1 MPAFTH
7 LHVHTQYSI
16 LDGQANIKKLITR
29 TKEHGMDAIAITDH
43 GSMYGVYE
51 FFTEC
56 TKQNIKPIIGC
67 EVYITSGS
75 RHNKNKKEDRSG
87 YHLILLAKNHKG
99 YSNLSKLVSIGH
111 LEGFY
116 YTPRIDF
123 EILEKYSEGIIACS
137 ACLGGEIPQ
146 EILKNNTGTLSNS
159 NNYEFN
165 LDSTKK
171 IIEKYTTIFG
181 DDFYLELQDHG
192 RSEQKMVNK
201 ALLQLSEELNI
212 KIIATN
218 DTHFINKTDFEAH
231 TILICLNTNRELEDT
246 EGMYYTGNEYL
257 RTPDEMYSL
266 FSDVPQIFDNIQEIV
281 DKIEKFDLNREVL
294 LPNFE
299 VPEGFEDQQSY
310 LEHITWE
317 GAKKRWGDI
326 SPEIKERIEFELATV
341 KEMGFPGYFLI
352 VWDFI
357 KKAREMGVRVG
368 PGRGSAAGSAIAYAI
383 EITNI
388 DPIKYQLLFERFLN
402 PERISMPDVDIDFD
416 DEKRD
421 LVLQYVTEKYGQEKV
436 AQIITF
442 GSMAAKSA
450 IKDVSRILKIPLSEA
465 DRLSKLIPEVAG
477 TKLEDSL
484 KSIPELKK
492 SYETNPDYK
501 KMLDLAI
508 NLEGS
513 VRSTGVHACGVIIAP
528 DDLTK
533 FIPIARAKDT
543 NNPVT
548 QYEGKLVENVG
559 LLKMDFLGLKT
570 LSIINDTLENI
581 SKRHDVTIDIDS
593 ISLEDEK
600 TFETFGKGNTT
611 AIFQFESDGMRKH
624 LIDLKPNRFED
635 IIAMNALYRPGP
647 MAYIPNFINRKQ
659 GREKITYD
667 TPDMEEIL
675 KDTYGITVYQEQVML
690 LSQKLA
696 GFTKGQADTLRK
708 AMGKK
713 LIDVMKKMEKQF
725 LDGCTAN
732 NIDLKIAT
740 KIWSDWVAFAE
751 YAFNKS
757 HSTCYS
763 FIAYQ
768 TAYLKTHYQA
778 EFMAANLT
786 HNLSKIE
793 EISKLVDDCKRN
805 NINVLGPDINESEL
819 KFTVNK
825 IGQIRFGLAAIKGV
839 GAAAVEEIIR
849 ERNENGPFKGII
861 DFMTR
866 INLRSCNKRC
876 LEALAKAGAFDNF
889 GEMHRAQFFAED
901 KDGLTFIEKL
911 IKYATAQTNHLN
923 SAQVS
928 LFDFDANT
936 DDTPDIEFPQCQPW
950 SKINQLKHEQEVTG
964 FYISGHPLDEYKYTL
979 RFFTNSNLVKIRELI
994 AKKLNTSV
1002 RFGGIIL
1009 SATHAVSAKGTQWGR
1024 FIVEDFDQQMEFTL
1038 FNEQYLKFKHL
1049 MVEGTFV
1056 YISASIVPPPKWKN
1070 EKNGNTDYEIEIT
1083 AMTLLSDVIN
1093 NSCKEIELKLSTE
1106 HISPNFINTFNTLL
1120 KKHQGKQSLI
1130 IQLVDLEKKYNIKL
1144 KSNNIKVNCV
1154 SLANELETLNIDFIL
1169 K

>member
-1 MPAFTH
+1 MPSFTH

-75 RHNKNKKEDRSG
+75 RNEKNKKEDRSG

-123 EILEKYSEGIIACS
+123 EILEKYSDGIIACS

-146 EILKNNTGTLSNS
+146 EILKNNTGTFSNS
-159 NNYEFN
+159 DNFEFN
-165 LDSTKK
+165 IDSTKK

-201 ALLQLSEELNI
+201 ALLQLSGELNL
-212 KIIATN
+212 KVIATN

-231 TILICLNTNRELEDT
+231 TVLICLNTNRDIDDT
-246 EGMYYTGNEYL
+246 DGMHYTGNEFL

-266 FSDVPQIFDNIQEIV
+266 FSDVPQVFDNIQEIV
-281 DKIEKFDLNREVL
+281 DKIEPFDLNRDVL

-317 GAKKRWGDI
+317 GAKKRWSDI
-326 SPEIKERIEFELATV
+326 TPEITERIEFELATV
-341 KEMGFPGYFLI
+341 KTMGFPGYFLI

-383 EITNI
+383 EITGI

-442 GSMAAKSA
+442 GSMAARSA
-450 IKDVSRILKIPLSEA
+450 IRDVSRILKIPLSES
-465 DRLSKLIPEVAG
+465 DRLAKLIPEAPG
-477 TKLEDSL
+477 TKLEATL
-484 KSIPELKK
+484 KEVPELKAAYD
-492 SYETNPDYK
+492 SNPQYK

-548 QYEGKLVENVG
+548 QFEGKLVESVG

-570 LSIINDTLENI
+570 LSIINDSLENI
-581 SKRHDVTIDIDS
+581 FKRHDLHLDIDL

-647 MAYIPNFINRKQ
+647 MSYIPNFINRKQ
-659 GREKITYD
+659 GREKIAYD
-667 TPDMEEIL
+667 TPEMEEFL

-713 LIDVMKKMEKQF
+713 QIDVMNKLKKQF
-725 LDGCTAN
+725 IDGCEVN
-732 NIDLKIAT
+732 NIESKT
-740 KIWSDWVAFAE
+740 SEKIWKDWEAFAQ

-757 HSTCYS
+757 HSTCYGY
-763 FIAYQ
+763 IAYQ
-768 TAYLKTHYQA
+768 TAFLKTHYQA

-786 HNLSKIE
+786 HNLNKIE
-793 EISKLVDDCKRN
+793 EISKLIDDCRRN
-805 NINVLGPDINESEL
+805 NIEVLGPDISESEL
-819 KFTVNK
+819 KFTVNAK
-825 IGQIRFGLAAIKGV
+825 GQIRFGLAAIKGV
-839 GAAAVEEIIR
+839 GGAAVEEIIR
-849 ERNENGPFKGII
+849 ERTENGSFKGII
-861 DFMTR
+861 DFITR

-876 LEALAKAGAFDNF
+876 LEALAKAGAFDGF
-889 GEMHRAQFFAED
+889 QEMHRAQFFAED

-911 IKYATAQTNHLN
+911 IRYATAQSNNLN

-928 LFDFDANT
+928 LFDFDSST
-936 DDTPDIEFPQCQPW
+936 EDIPDIEFPQCPEW
-950 SKINQLKHEQEVTG
+950 SMINQLKHEQEVTG
-964 FYISGHPLDEYKYTL
+964 FYISGHPLDEYRNTI
-979 RFFTNSNLVKIRELI
+979 RFFTNANLTKVQELI
-994 AKKLNTSV
+994 AKKMNTSV
-1002 RFGGIIL
+1002 KFGGIIT
-1009 SATHAVSAKGTQWGR
+1009 SATHATSAKGTQWGR
-1024 FIVEDFDQQMEFTL
+1024 FIIEDFDRQMEFTL
-1038 FNEQYLKFKHL
+1038 FKEVYLKYMHFMK
-1049 MVEGTFV
+1049 EGTFV
-1056 YISASIVPPPKWKN
+1056 YVNASIMPPPKWKN
-1070 EKNGNTDYEIEIT
+1070 DKNANSDYEIEIT
-1083 AMTLLSDVIN
+1083 SMSLLSEILKN
-1093 NSCKEIELKLSTE
+1093 NCKEIELKVLTTQITPE
-1106 HISPNFINTFNTLL
+1106 FIKSNHTLF
-1120 KKHQGKQSLI
+1120 KKHPGKQNLVFYLI
-1130 IQLVDLEKKYNIKL
+1130 DQQNNFTIKL
-1144 KSNNIKVNCV
+1144 KSNNLQVNCV
-1154 SLANELETLNIDFIL
+1154 SLVEDLEKLNIEFNL

>member
-1 MPAFTH
+1 MPSFTH

-16 LDGQANIKKLITR
+16 LDGQANIKKLIT
-29 TKEHGMDAIAITDH
+29 KAKNHGMEAIAITDH

-75 RHNKNKKEDRSG
+75 RFDKNKKEDRSG
-87 YHLILLAKNHKG
+87 YHLILLAKNHNG
-99 YSNLSKLVSIGH
+99 YRNLSKLVSIGH

-146 EILKNNTGTLSNS
+146 EILKNNTGAFSNLD
-159 NNYEFN
+159 NIEFN
-165 LDSTKK
+165 FDSTKK
-171 IIEKYTTIFG
+171 VIEKYTSIFG

-192 RSEQKMVNK
+192 RIEQKLVNK

-212 KIIATN
+212 KVIATN
-218 DTHFINKTDFEAH
+218 DTHFIDKTDFEAH
-231 TILICLNTNRELEDT
+231 TVLICLNTNRDMDDT
-246 EGMYYTGNEYL
+246 EGLHYTGNEYL
-257 RTPDEMYSL
+257 RTPDEMYAL
-266 FSDVPQIFDNIQEIV
+266 FSDTPQVFDNIQEIV
-281 DKIEKFDLNREVL
+281 DKIEPFDLNRDVL
-294 LPNFE
+294 LPYFE
-299 VPEGFEDQQSY
+299 VPEGFDDQQSY
-310 LEHITWE
+310 LEHLTWE
-317 GAKKRWGDI
+317 GAKKRWNDI
-326 SPEIKERIEFELATV
+326 TPEIKERIDFELATI
-341 KEMGFPGYFLI
+341 KKMGFPGYFLI

-357 KKAREMGVRVG
+357 KKAREMGIRVG
-368 PGRGSAAGSAIAYAI
+368 PGRGSAAGSAVAYAI
-383 EITNI
+383 EITGI

-402 PERISMPDVDIDFD
+402 LERISMPDVDIDFD

-421 LVLQYVTEKYGQEKV
+421 MVLQYVIEKYGQEKV

-442 GSMAAKSA
+442 GSMAARSA
-450 IKDVSRILKIPLSEA
+450 IRDVSRILKIPLPES
-465 DRLSKLIPEVAG
+465 DRLAKLIPETPG
-477 TKLEDSL
+477 TKLEATL
-484 KSIPELKK
+484 KEVPELKAAYD
-492 SYETNPDYK
+492 SNPDYK

-513 VRSTGVHACGVIIAP
+513 IRSTGVHACGVIIAP
-528 DDLTK
+528 EDLTK
-533 FIPIARAKDT
+533 YIPIARAKDT

-548 QYEGKLVENVG
+548 QFEGKLVESVG

-570 LSIINDTLENI
+570 LSIINDSLENI
-581 SKRHDVTIDIDS
+581 YKRHQLKIDIDN

-600 TFETFGKGNTT
+600 TFETFGNGNTT
-611 AIFQFESDGMRKH
+611 AIFQFESDGMKKY
-624 LIDLKPNRFED
+624 LTDLKPNRFED

-647 MAYIPNFINRKQ
+647 ISYIPNYINRKQ
-659 GREKITYD
+659 GKEKIEYD
-667 TPDMEEIL
+667 APEMEEIL

-696 GFTKGQADTLRK
+696 GFTKGQADGLRK

-713 LIDVMKKMEKQF
+713 QIDVMNKLKKQF
-725 LDGCTAN
+725 IDGCETN
-732 NIDLKIAT
+732 HIEPKIAE
-740 KIWSDWVAFAE
+740 KIWKDWEAFAQ

-757 HSTCYS
+757 HSTCYGY
-763 FIAYQ
+763 IAYQ

-786 HNLSKIE
+786 HNINKIE
-793 EISKLVDDCKRN
+793 EISKLIDDCKRN
-805 NINVLGPDINESEL
+805 NIEVLGPDISESEL
-819 KFTVNK
+819 KFTVNAK
-825 IGQIRFGLAAIKGV
+825 GQIRFGLAAIKGV
-839 GAAAVEEIIR
+839 GAAAVEEIIQ
-849 ERNENGPFKGII
+849 ERNANGPFKGII

-911 IKYATAQTNHLN
+911 IKYATAQTNNLN

-936 DDTPDIEFPQCQPW
+936 EDIPDIEFPQCQAW

-964 FYISGHPLDEYKYTL
+964 FYISGHPLDEYKHTI
-979 RFFTNSNLVKIRELI
+979 RFFTNANITRVKALISNKSNSSVK
-994 AKKLNTSV
+994 
-1002 RFGGIIL
+1002 FGGIII
-1009 SATHAVSAKGTQWGR
+1009 SATHATSAKGTHWGR
-1024 FIVEDFDQQMEFTL
+1024 FVLEDFDQQMEFTL
-1038 FNEQYLKFKHL
+1038 FKEQYLKFKHL

-1056 YISASIVPPPKWKN
+1056 HITASIIPPPKWKN
-1070 EKNGNTDYEIEIT
+1070 DKNGNNDFEIEIST
-1083 AMTLLSDVIN
+1083 ISLLSEVIN
-1093 NSCKEIELKLSTE
+1093 NYCKEIEVNLFSKQIT
-1106 HISPNFINTFNTLL
+1106 PNFVSSFQKIIKN
-1120 KKHQGKQSLI
+1120 HPGKQSLI
-1130 IQLVDLEKKYNIKL
+1130 IQLIDVEKKYNIKL
-1144 KSNNIKVNCV
+1144 KSNNFSVNGV
-1154 SLANELETLNIDFIL
+1154 TLPNELELLNIDFTL